1 MIMDERLVNN
11 YINVLATK
19 VNELNLENMLLKAK
33 LTLANDDLVEL
44 KNAQEK
50 LNGDSNKTKEK

>member
-1 MIMDERLVNN
+1 MDERLVNN